1 MFYFELRAC
10 NLGNTKVLLDWIV
23 WGERKKKEERG
34 RKEKERKKR
43 QTDLLKL
50 GNTLR
55 SLGVQRLKQVG
66 AACFPK
72 QMVVVIVGVSN
83 I

>member
-1 MFYFELRAC
+1 MEQSVDRGKRGPEHMFYFELRAC
-10 NLGNTKVLLDWIV
+10 NLGNTKVLLDWV
-23 WGERKKKEERG
+23 E
-34 RKEKERKKR
+34 ERKKR